1 MDAGVTLQGNEL
13 AELDSAHISAVM
25 EAKFAGRGLA
35 KSVSMEVAAQEAREN
50 ETQAME
56 PVFYRLSKLSEGA
69 LNGLYRRGQETMN
82 TSGLLHYFE
91 DTRAMREEKPDLS
104 APPPT
109 DNAVYAGEAE
119 KNLCLS
125 VRSGGE
131 KCLSERAAALP
142 AVIRS
147 IPERAVNSVKA
158 SRGLWF
164 NASPADTKSDR
175 RRFPVSAFAAII
187 AVAMSLF
194 LIVASSVMVHSGE
207 SRVNGLSRELSAL
220 TADIGEIRS
229 NLDVK
234 TDLLAIRRVAT
245 EEYGMVGEEYVRMDY
260 LSKEEEDSIE
270 VYETKEEDRVG
281 LGALLSAIGLR

>member
-1 MDAGVTLQGNEL
+1 MDADVTLQENGIT
-13 AELDSAHISAVM
+13 ALDCAHISAVM

-35 KSVSMEVAAQEAREN
+35 KSVSMEVAAQEARER

-56 PVFYRLSKLSEGA
+56 PVFYRLSGLSEGA
-69 LNGLYRRGQETMN
+69 LNGLYRRGRETMN

-91 DTRAMREEKPDLS
+91 DMRAMREEKPDLS
-104 APPPT
+104 LAPPS
-109 DNAVYAGEAE
+109 DNEVYAGEAE
-119 KNLCLS
+119 KSLCLS

-131 KCLSERAAALP
+131 KALSEKAAALP
-142 AVIRS
+142 AIIRS
-147 IPERAVNSVKA
+147 IPERAVKA
-158 SRGLWF
+158 VQTSGDLWF
-164 NASPADTKSDR
+164 NASPADTKSNR

-194 LIVASSVMVHSGE
+194 LIVAGSVMVHSGE
-207 SRVNGLSRELSAL
+207 SRVNGLTRELSAL
-220 TADIGEIRS
+220 SADVGEIRS
-229 NLDVK
+229 ELDVK

-260 LSKEEEDSIE
+260 LSGGEEESIE
-270 VYETKEEDRVG
+270 VYETKEENELS